1 MAGVGQT
8 GYWRTGVWVEPLDA
22 DGSFQLFANADLS
35 FTGRFLYSGSFD
47 LSAAAL
53 LLFDG
58 TNLYLGQFANTGVA
72 DTAFTGV
79 FVENPGQGI
88 FGMVASAKLVFAWVP
103 DLGPPTGGKADIEE
117 GPSSVEIPFGPG
129 DVFVL
134 DGTTGVVV
142 KDSRGRLLVL
152 NSAGE
157 VMCILGPSGVEIV

>member
-22 DGSFQLFANADLS
+22 DGSFQLTSVSDLS

-47 LSAAAL
+47 LSATAL
-53 LLFDG
+53 ILFDG
-58 TNLYLGQFANTGVA
+58 TNLFLGEFTQVGTAEM
-72 DTAFTGV
+72 AFTGD
-79 FVENPGQGI
+79 FIENPGQGI
-88 FGMVASAKLVFAWVP
+88 FGLSANAKLMFAWVP
-103 DLGPPTGGKADIEE
+103 ELGPPTGGGADIKE
-117 GPSSVEIPFGPG
+117 GPASVEIPFGPG